1 MAWQVVTMAQAQG
14 AAEEEGLRVMC
25 DRMHFEL
32 LVLLMKARGRSLVVP
47 LVVEV
52 QGLMVLE
59 HHICM
64 GRTRRLHLELSMV
77 AVELKAEAAEL
88 IALALVER
96 KKVVVVARVV
106 LMLTVGEVEQTQEAV
121 VEVLKAWKLA
131 EAAAVRAA
139 HSQEL
144 VVLEKESLEA
154 QEPSLMVSAKLVV
167 EWEAFFRSE
176 EVAWASRLW
185 LRPLIQ
191 VSSRVHRQ
199 A

>member
-1 MAWQVVTMAQAQG
+1 MAQAQEV
-14 AAEEEGLRVMC
+14 AEEGLRVMC

-32 LVLLMKARGRSLVVP
+32 LVLLMKVRGHSLVVP
-47 LVVEV
+47 LAEEV

-64 GRTRRLHLELSMV
+64 DRTRRLHLELSMV

-88 IALALVER
+88 IALALAGQ
-96 KKVVVVARVV
+96 KQVVVVARVV
-106 LMLTVGEVEQTQEAV
+106 LMLMVGEVEQTQEAV

-131 EAAAVRAA
+131 EAAAARAA

-154 QEPSLMVSAKLVV
+154 QEPSLMASAKLAVG
-167 EWEAFFRSE
+167 WEAFCRSV